1 MNDTPRNADQN
12 RKRKVGQAQ
21 DKMLRCTKK
30 KKKKSGRLPIL
41 KASREQSSIHAM
53 QREKAMMRQMKR
65 RCKRPHE
72 LRTRGIS

>member
-30 KKKKSGRLPIL
+30 KKKKKWTTAHSKSEQRTIKHPCH
-41 KASREQSSIHAM
+41 ATRESNDEAD
-53 QREKAMMRQMKR
+53 EKA
-65 RCKRPHE
+65 
-72 LRTRGIS
+72 L